1 MGRGVF
7 RLGSIV
13 ALALAL
19 TACGQPAG
27 TAPAQAPQG
36 QAASAGYPSGSLA
49 PAGPAGQWAAPN
61 GGGFPGQGGGQAGGG
76 QAGGGA
82 VIPHPEPGQLM
93 QAAQMASAGSQQMC
107 QQGMQ
112 AACQLVNSMQQT
124 LQQAQQYHQGCHT
137 GDQQTCGQYLQLAQV
152 IFGGGAGGP
161 QAGGFT
167 PDPNYTPEGALAQ
180 LQAQGAAGTAA
191 HEARMRAAEERQ
203 RAWMRNNAN

>member
-1 MGRGVF
+1 MK
-7 RLGSIV
+7 GSV
-13 ALALAL
+13 GWLASGLLALMLAG
-19 TACGQPAG
+19 CGQQAAPGATQPQPQPGQAAG
-27 TAPAQAPQG
+27 SGYPSGGFSPQG
-36 QAASAGYPSGSLA
+36 QA
-49 PAGPAGQWAAPN
+49 GQWGGAN
-61 GGGFPGQGGGQAGGG
+61 GGGGFAQPGGGQT
-76 QAGGGA
+76 QGGA

-112 AACQLVNSMQQT
+112 AACQLVNSMSQT

-137 GDQQTCGQYLQLAQV
+137 GDQRTCGQYLQLAQV
-152 IFGGGAGGP
+152 IFGGGAGGQ

-180 LQAQGAAGTAA
+180 LRAQGAAGTAA

-203 RAWMRNNAN
+203 REWMRNNAAR